1 MTRQNMRNERN
12 ILQSVGKL
20 TLALLLVSTP
30 LTTRAQATAP
40 AQPATPAKKD
50 QWTPSKKMTTE
61 DINRKMQDLMLAA
74 APENATT
81 GAPQDYR
88 IGPNDLLT
96 ITVFDAPELSQ
107 PVRVSAGGQISLTL
121 LGVVTADAL
130 TPHELEL
137 VLQELLWQNY
147 MKDPHVTVQVTE
159 MESHTV
165 SVMGA
170 VTKPGVVQIRG
181 ARSLLEVLALAGGLA
196 PDAGDTV
203 YVMRGQNP
211 GAGADGQSGAQKG
224 PESSNGPGS
233 ANASFL
239 EIDLKKLLQSD
250 DPHSNVMVYPGD
262 TVKVKQAGVI
272 YVVGEVK
279 KSGGF
284 PMKSAEQITVLQA
297 VALGEGL
304 TGFASKRDSLIIR
317 TDEHGQR
324 TKIPINLGQMLKGK
338 SPDLALQAQ
347 DIVFVPS
354 STGKIFAKESADAL
368 FRLIS
373 FGFRTAPL

>member
-1 MTRQNMRNERN
+1 MRNERN

-137 VLQELLWQNY
+137 VLQELLRQNY

-284 PMKSAEQITVLQA
+284 PMKSTERITVLQA

-304 TGFASKRDSLIIR
+304 TGIAAKKDSLIIR
-317 TDEHGQR
+317 TDENGQR
-324 TKIPINLGQMLKGK
+324 TKIPIDLGQMLKGK
-338 SPDLALQAQ
+338 TQDMPLQAQ

-354 STGKIFAKESADAL
+354 STGRVVGRASADAL
-368 FRLIS
+368 FRLLT
-373 FGFRTAPL
+373 FRAVVF